1 MAVSDEDRARRTD
14 DYIDTDLAREANPVT
29 LIAVL
34 LLGGIVPRGLA
45 GALDA
50 RPAPPRTIRPRGR
63 ARPPPGARLGA
74 GRGRSDSRL
83 GAPVR

>member
-34 LLGGIVPRGLA
+34 LLGFVLA
-45 GALDA
+45 ALVGWYVFGKD
-50 RPAPPRTIRPRGR
+50 T
-63 ARPPPGARLGA
+63 
-74 GRGRSDSRL
+74 SDSIGVTRTSPPISSSPTT
-83 GAPVR
+83 GPNTTTVPKQP